1 MLESLVN
8 PAKTDKHPI
17 KMLFIGIIYASL
29 SFILTRVFFSSD
41 PVLVKY
47 SGMIVVIFCVMFSLP
62 FMYFIIKKEED
73 EDEETFGLVNVWKI
87 HKDAILALMWLFV
100 GFVIAFGFWHLVIQD
115 PTTLNAQ
122 IETYCVINAPQ
133 HVQECV
139 QKYTGGN
146 MLHPTGAYSS
156 GNRLLA
162 IIENN
167 IYVMIFTLIFSLI
180 FGAGAIFILAWNAT
194 VIAGAI
200 GIFSKYTLSNLP
212 LGLARYMI
220 HGFPEIGAYFITALA
235 GGILGVGF
243 LRHGINDPR
252 FFKVLEN
259 VAVLLFFALLILL
272 LAGVM
277 EVYFTPIF
285 FS

>member
-29 SFILTRVFFSSD
+29 SFILTRLFFGGD

-47 SGMIVVIFCVMFSLP
+47 SGMIVVTFCVMFSLP

-115 PTTLNAQ
+115 TTMLNAQ
-122 IETYCVINAPQ
+122 IETYCTINAPG

-139 QKYTGGN
+139 QNYAGGN
-146 MLHPTGAYSS
+146 MLQPTGAFSKA
-156 GNRLLA
+156 GRLFS

-167 IYVMIFTLIFSLI
+167 IYVMIFTLIFSLV
-180 FGAGAIFILAWNAT
+180 FGAGAIFVLAWNAT

-200 GIFSKYTLSNLP
+200 GIFADYSLARLP
-212 LGLARYMI
+212 HALARYMI

-243 LRHGINDPR
+243 LRHGINDQR

-259 VAVLLFFALLILL
+259 VAVLLFFALLILI

-277 EVYFTPIF
+277 EVYFTPLF
-285 FS
+285 FN